1 MQRKGPQAGGFAVI
15 HDVLPH
21 SCPHRLKHAIH
32 ACPTL
37 KVYIHMSQRQH
48 TILWN
53 KHMLSCSPICIS
65 AASSRWHDRPHGL
78 QLQLLL
84 MVWNKKV
91 RGTKA
96 TLQPLASVFTGI
108 INTLPILG
116 RTVLLSAS
124 PKLRSYL
131 EVCIRTKRKLYL
143 YTYTCTHTHT
153 HTFMQPACVTDS
165 IILQSCREYWT
176 QLGYLLIH
184 DERYFLGIQ

>member
-1 MQRKGPQAGGFAVI
+1 M

-21 SCPHRLKHAIH
+21 SCPHHLKHAIH

-37 KVYIHMSQRQH
+37 KVYIHMSHRQH

-53 KHMLSCSPICIS
+53 STCS
-65 AASSRWHDRPHGL
+65 AAALPVSQPPAQEGMTGL
-78 QLQLLL
+78 MASNYKFCWWSGIQ
-84 MVWNKKV
+84 V

-96 TLQPLASVFTGI
+96 TLQPLASIFTGI

-131 EVCIRTKRKLYL
+131 EVCIRTKRRLYL

-165 IILQSCREYWT
+165 IILQSCKEYWT